1 MEGKLNDYFFPN
13 LLSISIKHFFLRFWL
28 KLLLDLIAQDYKITN
43 LILIEKVVFD
53 SLFEFL
59 NRISL

>member
-1 MEGKLNDYFFPN
+1 
-13 LLSISIKHFFLRFWL
+13 L

-59 NRISL
+59 N